1 MIELLSTVYSKA
13 AIYSLSN
20 IGAHHLYTSL
30 NCSLVIVAAADLLA
44 TTKKGRS

>member
-13 AIYSLSN
+13 AIYSLCN

-30 NCSLVIVAAADLLA
+30 NLSAVIAAVAELLA
-44 TTKKGRS
+44 TTEKGRS